1 MARIE
6 SLEFVNREAGE
17 RLHPS
22 LRNPSYLVLRK
33 RRQHFERWLSAVPGS
48 NLRVL
53 DVGGRIQPYRPL
65 MGERVR
71 QYVAVDVAQSPLVT
85 LRANAGAMP
94 FPDGLF
100 DLVFCTQ
107 VLEYVLEPAVPVRE
121 ICRVLKPGGIALFSF
136 AAFYPRIADDD
147 YWRFTSA
154 GLRHL
159 MQPFSRVEIVP
170 EGSSIS
176 GFFRASAVCFS
187 MFARYPALRSLVGF
201 TVVPFLNLSALALE
215 KIARSDN
222 DQATGNYSVWAQK

>member
-1 MARIE
+1 MAPIE
-6 SLEFVNREAGE
+6 TLEFVNREAGE
-17 RLHPS
+17 RLSPS
-22 LRNPSYLVLRK
+22 LRNSSYLVLRK
-33 RRQHFERWLSAVPGS
+33 RRQNFERWLSTVPGS

-65 MGERVR
+65 LAGRVQ
-71 QYVAVDVAQSPLVT
+71 QYVAVDLARSPLVT
-85 LRANAGAMP
+85 LRANAGEMP
-94 FPDGLF
+94 FPESVF

-121 ICRVLKPGGIALFSF
+121 IYRVLKPGGVALFSF

-147 YWRFTSA
+147 YWRFTPA

-159 MQPFSRVEIVP
+159 LRPFGRVDVVP

-187 MFARYPALRSLVGF
+187 MFARYPALRSLVEF
-201 TVVPFLNLSALALE
+201 TVVPVLNLSARALE
-215 KIARSDN
+215 NIARTEN